1 MIEDYNTYHFTL
13 RENITVILQGAL
25 IAVILGCLFYQ
36 SVFGILFLSPIV
48 IFYRKAKRKQWI
60 ETRKW
65 KLNTEFRDGIIS
77 LSAALGAGYSA
88 EHAFEEARRDLQLLY
103 QEDALIMKEFSYLIN
118 QIRMNITTEKAL
130 IDFGDRTGV
139 EDIISFAEIF
149 VTAKRTGG
157 DLIKVIKTTSKT
169 ISDKIEV
176 KREIITLVT
185 AKRYEANIM
194 KLIPLG
200 ILCYLYF
207 SSPGF
212 LDPLYHNLFGAVV
225 MTILLGG
232 YFGAYLLTERIV
244 AIEV

>member
-1 MIEDYNTYHFTL
+1 MIENYNTYHFTL
-13 RENITVILQGAL
+13 KENCRYLFQGVLITSIFGS
-25 IAVILGCLFYQ
+25 LFYQ
-36 SVFGILFLSPIV
+36 SIFGILFLSPI
-48 IFYRKAKRKQWI
+48 IFFYYKAKRKVQVKN
-60 ETRKW
+60 RKW
-65 KLNTEFRDGIIS
+65 QLNLEFRDGILG
-77 LSAALGAGYSA
+77 LSAALNAGYSA
-88 EHAFEEARRDLQLLY
+88 EHAFEEACKDLQLLY
-103 QEDALIMKEFSYLIN
+103 KEDSLIVQEFSYLIK
-118 QIRMNITTEKAL
+118 QLRMNITVEKAL
-130 IDFGDRTGV
+130 SDFGERTGV

-149 VTAKRTGG
+149 TTAKRTGG
-157 DLIKVIKTTSKT
+157 DLIKVIKTTSNT

-212 LDPLYHNLFGAVV
+212 LNPLYHNLFGVAV
-225 MTILLGG
+225 MTILLGS
-232 YFGAYLLTERIV
+232 YLGAFLLIEKIV